1 MYKFNFKSR
10 PFPITELVKEGPCE
24 DCGEEYCTEDDHE
37 MEKIDII
44 DNFDTSCND
53 DILIQHLINVDYKT
67 GIVTISGYFSK
78 EEAEKICSEDVFTGP
93 TSLPAGHEIMSRIH
107 LFVEEWNVD
116 WEEEELY
123 VNGEDEVAFWNG
135 I

>member
-1 MYKFNFKSR
+1 MYKFNFKSS
-10 PFPITELVKEGPCE
+10 PLPIAELVKEGPCE

-37 MEKIDII
+37 MEEIDMS

-53 DILIQHLINVDYKT
+53 DILIDHLFKADYKT
-67 GIVTISGYFSK
+67 GIVTIQGDFSK
-78 EEAEKICSEDVFTGP
+78 DEAEKICAEQVFSGQ
-93 TSLPAGHEIMSRIH
+93 TSLPDGHEIMARIN
-107 LFVEEWNVD
+107 LFVQEWNIE

-123 VNGEDEVAFWNG
+123 VNGEDEVAFFNK